1 MGVVSDA
8 DGVSEIGI
16 MGPESIPEVSV
27 LDG

>member
-1 MGVVSDA
+1 MAVVSDA
-8 DGVSEIGI
+8 DGASEIGI